1 MHLKAKKRAAS
12 DCESTPKAKRGRLKV
27 SLVLTRYPPG
37 NDDITVQRNLQLLL
51 KEVQKDRP
59 RKEVVLSLARQTYSA
74 RRQNILSSSE
84 EIYVS
89 LLLQEYP
96 FLKKTYIV
104 GFPLI
109 SYHCMHVYKLY

>member
-1 MHLKAKKRAAS
+1 MK
-12 DCESTPKAKRGRLKV
+12 DT
-27 SLVLTRYPPG
+27 G

-59 RKEVVLSLARQTYSA
+59 RKEVVLSLAHQTYSA

-84 EIYVS
+84 EICVS